1 MITVD
6 TLRDPMPLLT
16 LADIRHEFST
26 RVVLDGA
33 TLSVE
38 PGEKIGLVGRNGAG
52 KSTLLKVIT
61 GELNPDHG
69 SMQLARGVRVGHLSQ
84 HPEFVPGDTL
94 RQAAGR
100 AFERIEV
107 AQKELEQVY
116 EAMATAEHDEL
127 ERLMTRQSELDTQLE
142 ALGGYAVDHRVDAT
156 LHGLGLTDDRFDQP
170 VDTLSGGQKAR
181 LGLAR
186 LLLESPDLLL
196 LDEPTNHLDINGR
209 QWLENFLAEEFNGA
223 VILVSHDRWLLDRV
237 VNRIVEV
244 ELGQVREYPG
254 NYHAFI
260 EQRRERKLV
269 EGRIHAKQ
277 LDKIRAEEAYIRKYK
292 GGQRAKQARGREA
305 RLDRFKEEELSEK
318 PIELDVMALNLPKP
332 PRAGDVLIA
341 VEHLAKAY
349 DAQQLFDDLSLSLR
363 PGDRIGVIGP
373 NGAGKTTLIRSMLG
387 DIESDAGTIR
397 RSPRLSVGW
406 FRQNQDHIDPD
417 REVWQYLQK
426 TMGDADP
433 AGQVREQDARNLAGA
448 FLFSGREME
457 KQVKFLSGGERA
469 RMVLAGLVACPLNL
483 LVLDEPSNHLDIPS
497 AERLEQAL
505 LDYGDAK
512 KGRGGAIF
520 LISHDRALI
529 EATCTVLLVFDG
541 EGSVRI
547 FNGRYSQWLEIE
559 NQRRA
564 DAEEARLAASATKA
578 TRNRNASGG
587 TPPAK
592 KRDKPRKNATSK
604 LAKLSTKDLESR
616 IERCESRIREID
628 ESMMDPDV
636 YTDGKKSKR
645 LQTERAEITAKLEPL
660 EFEWSSRAED

>member
-1 MITVD
+1 
-6 TLRDPMPLLT
+6 
-16 LADIRHEFST
+16 
-26 RVVLDGA
+26 
-33 TLSVE
+33 
-38 PGEKIGLVGRNGAG
+38 
-52 KSTLLKVIT
+52 
-61 GELNPDHG
+61 
-69 SMQLARGVRVGHLSQ
+69 
-84 HPEFVPGDTL
+84 
-94 RQAAGR
+94 
-100 AFERIEV
+100 
-107 AQKELEQVY
+107 
-116 EAMATAEHDEL
+116 
-127 ERLMTRQSELDTQLE
+127 
-142 ALGGYAVDHRVDAT
+142 
-156 LHGLGLTDDRFDQP
+156 
-170 VDTLSGGQKAR
+170 
-181 LGLAR
+181 
-186 LLLESPDLLL
+186 
-196 LDEPTNHLDINGR
+196 
-209 QWLENFLAEEFNGA
+209 
-223 VILVSHDRWLLDRV
+223 
-237 VNRIVEV
+237 
-244 ELGQVREYPG
+244 
-254 NYHAFI
+254 
-260 EQRRERKLV
+260 
-269 EGRIHAKQ
+269 
-277 LDKIRAEEAYIRKYK
+277 
-292 GGQRAKQARGREA
+292 
-305 RLDRFKEEELSEK
+305 
-318 PIELDVMALNLPKP
+318 LNLPKP

-349 DAQQLFDDLSLSLR
+349 DAHQLFEDLSLSLR

-433 AGQVREQDARNLAGA
+433 AGQVREQEARNLAGA
-448 FLFSGREME
+448 FLFSGPEME

-505 LDYGDAK
+505 LDYGDVK

-520 LISHDRALI
+520 LISHDRALV

-564 DAEEARLAASATKA
+564 DAEAARLAASATK
-578 TRNRNASGG
+578 TSRNRNASGG
-587 TPPAK
+587 KPSAT

-645 LQTERAEITAKLEPL
+645 LQTERAEVTARLEPL